1 MFKYSFV
8 ILCYVAFVS
17 KQSSA
22 FDFNFC
28 SSDALP
34 TLIQC
39 LLNLK
44 AEKYGPNYTDR
55 IFFKLFDQRIEC
67 SKEGDCTPAPWQVM
81 DSEVRLVLK
90 YYDCM
95 EKIADLKQRLMNE
108 PWPETKKLKAAEF
121 DCRIQL
127 AFNLRDDFKPYELP
141 LLPELNQSFG

>member
-8 ILCYVAFVS
+8 LLCYVAFVS

-39 LLNLK
+39 LLK
-44 AEKYGPNYTDR
+44 AEKFGRYYTDR

-95 EKIADLKQRLMNE
+95 EKIADWKHRSMNG
-108 PWPETKKLKAAEF
+108 PETKKLKASEF
-121 DCRIQL
+121 NCRIQL
-127 AFNLRDDFKPYELP
+127 ALNLRDDFKPYTLP
-141 LLPELNQSFG
+141 LLPELNQS

>member
-39 LLNLK
+39 LLK
-44 AEKYGPNYTDR
+44 AEKYGPILTDR

-67 SKEGDCTPAPWQVM
+67 SKEGDCTPAPWQVL

-95 EKIADLKQRLMNE
+95 EKIAFWINRPMNE
-108 PWPETKKLKAAEF
+108 PETKKLKAAEF

>member
-39 LLNLK
+39 LLK
-44 AEKYGPNYTDR
+44 AEKFGRYYTDR

-67 SKEGDCTPAPWQVM
+67 SKEGDCTPAPWQVL
-81 DSEVRLVLK
+81 DREVRLVLK

-95 EKIADLKQRLMNE
+95 EKIADWINRPMNE
-108 PWPETKKLKAAEF
+108 PETKKLKAAEF

-141 LLPELNQSFG
+141 LLPELNPS